1 MRAITL
7 LFLLFAVGAFGQPGF
22 NRYYD
27 LNSNSGGAFV
37 NGTHALVAE
46 TGKIHLIGVMYSPD
60 VIGLQGIVFVEADT
74 NGTITNIFSYFDANQ
89 KNLAFSEGS
98 DVIQL
103 ESGDLAA
110 CGGYLS
116 ETTLFLAVYRVEA
129 DSVYFKKIPLTAVT
143 SMAVYDIAPYKSG
156 FLIQGVIV
164 NTQNRFQS
172 LLLHTDIEGNV
183 IWEQRYNLPGLD
195 ENSRCMK
202 VLDENTIVV
211 GAVSGD
217 FFNESWTR
225 SRIFAVDSLGVIKW
239 DWQSPDNNEG
249 MVTAI
254 ERLENGDWLYINKK
268 HIVHAQDSVEG
279 YSQLVRR
286 DSNMNL
292 LWTQRLSP
300 TNWIWAF
307 SHKLLPT
314 PDGHWIVSEN
324 TALTGPDFTWTGSD
338 GKAGCLTKV
347 TSEGEILWQVC
358 DSIHWDVPAAVSD
371 EFVGG
376 HVVLPSGSSILIG
389 RTNRWQPS
397 PPRSF
402 GWMFKVD
409 ENGCMVE
416 SACATDVVEAVPE
429 GSRMQIYPNPARDR
443 LSVVFPTLT
452 KAVNLQIFNSLGRLE
467 HTEEIETGITEKT
480 LDISRLAPGF
490 YSILLKLDEGVS
502 FTKKLI
508 VQR

>member
-1 MRAITL
+1 MKGLHVFLCL
-7 LFLLFAVGAFGQPGF
+7 LFTSSGFCQPGF
-22 NRYYD
+22 NQFYSLD
-27 LNSNSGGAFV
+27 VNGASFV
-37 NGTHALVAE
+37 NGIVSQDQV
-46 TGKIHLIGVMYSPD
+46 HLIGVMNSPD
-60 VIGLQGIVFVEADT
+60 VFGLQGIVFIEADT
-74 NGTITNIFSYFDANQ
+74 NGNITGMFPYFDVNQ
-89 KNLAFSEGS
+89 KTLAFSEGG
-98 DVIQL
+98 DVVQL
-103 ESGDLAA
+103 DSGDFVTF
-110 CGGYLS
+110 GGYSS
-116 ETTLFLAVYRVEA
+116 ETSFFLAIYRPAV
-129 DSVYFKKIPLTAVT
+129 DSVYFRKIP
-143 SMAVYDIAPYKSG
+143 IANVLNRVAYELVPYKGG
-156 FLIQGVIV
+156 FLIQGGVV
-164 NTQNRFQS
+164 NLQGRFQT
-172 LLLHTDIEGNV
+172 LLLHIDMEGNI
-183 IWEQRYNLPGLD
+183 IWEGRYNLPGLD

-217 FFNESWTR
+217 FLNESWTQ

-239 DWQSPDNNEG
+239 DWQSPDNDEG

-268 HIVHAQDSVEG
+268 HLVYAQDSVEG

-324 TALTGPDFTWTGSD
+324 TALIGPDFTWTGSD

-389 RTNRWQPS
+389 RSNRWQPS

-429 GSRMQIYPNPARDR
+429 GGRIQIYPNPARDE
-443 LSVVFPTLT
+443 LTLVLPQPLT
-452 KAVNLQIFNSLGRLE
+452 TGGLLQIFNSTGRVE
-467 HTEEIETGITEKT
+467 YQGQVAQGAGEKT
-480 LDISRLAPGF
+480 LNISRLAPGF
-490 YSILLKLDEGVS
+490 YSIHLKLEDGGLFIE
-502 FTKKLI
+502 KLI